1 MKIKLT
7 QWLEK
12 LGREHKDSG
21 TFWDFKDFQTNLI
34 QELPALKNQ
43 PQELWKQAYD
53 FYKFCVCNQVTI
65 EIQSL
70 GTK

>member
-1 MKIKLT
+1 MTLT

-12 LGREHKDSG
+12 LGEEHKDSG
-21 TFWDFKDFQTNLI
+21 TFWVFEDFQTNLI
-34 QELPALKNQ
+34 QELPPLKNQ
-43 PQELWKQAYD
+43 PQELLEQAYD

-70 GTK
+70 GGKT

>member
-1 MKIKLT
+1 MKLT

-12 LGREHKDSG
+12 LGKEHKDSG
-21 TFWDFKDFQTNLI
+21 TFWDFKDFKTNLI
-34 QELPALKNQ
+34 QELPAIKNQ
-43 PQELWKQAYD
+43 SQELWEQAYD